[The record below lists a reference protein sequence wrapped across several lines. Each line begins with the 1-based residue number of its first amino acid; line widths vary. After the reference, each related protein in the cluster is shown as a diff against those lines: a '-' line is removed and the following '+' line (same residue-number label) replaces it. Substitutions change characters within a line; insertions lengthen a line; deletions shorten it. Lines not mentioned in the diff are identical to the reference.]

1 MPNIKLKKLDGIYT
15 ISQLPA
21 SSPIPA
27 WCDGDGF
34 VNISRGDDE
43 LSIVCLKERV
53 PDAVK
58 SDGEWTCFKFIGP
71 FAFGETGIVLSVV
84 KPISENGIGILIMST
99 FNGDYLLVQNPDLA
113 ASIEHLKAAGHTIL

>member
-1 MPNIKLKKLDGIYT
+1 MPSIKLKKLPGIYT
-15 ISQLPA
+15 ISQLSVSA
-21 SSPIPA
+21 LIPK

-43 LSIVCLKERV
+43 LSVICQKQRV
-53 PDAVK
+53 PQGVK

-84 KPISENGIGILIMST
+84 KPISENGIGILIIST
-99 FNGDYLLVQNPDLA
+99 FNGDYLMVQNGDLE
-113 ASIEHLKAAGHTIL
+113 ASERHLKKAGHTLI